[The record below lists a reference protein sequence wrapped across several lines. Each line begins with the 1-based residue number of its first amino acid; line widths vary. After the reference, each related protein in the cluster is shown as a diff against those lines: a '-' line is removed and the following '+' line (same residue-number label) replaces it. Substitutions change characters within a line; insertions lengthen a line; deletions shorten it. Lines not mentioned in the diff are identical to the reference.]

1 MPRRLLPL
9 TRLRPASVRGSG
21 SSKVEASLTGR
32 IHRCALVLSPSL
44 HARMRRLKLSIT
56 ACKYVRVPSSSLMT
70 VTSMCRDSF
79 GLVARMPSLGLA
91 GYTRWRCPLSPQGE
105 RTQAHVAV
113 VLGDNHVPHV
123 RKLVGGE
130 LGWRCMGASR
140 TIVERAD
147 LLAPVPI
154 VIPGSG
160 QPRHSEGDG
169 KWDSL
174 RGVRDGF
181 QEGALGGAVGQ
192 VVRVE
197 TESGEGDEEEGQA
210 DAGQEEPDPAFE
222 SEDLGLK
229 LELVQGQDMGG
240 DDRALAAANP
250 ARGGRARDAELME
263 KRGVTFFTDDVPKSV
278 VIRLTAG
285 RGWHASRLSALGSP
299 RKAAEG

>member
-1 MPRRLLPL
+1 MQVRARAIEQFDDRDVDVPRFIRFG
-9 TRLRPASVRGSG
+9 RPNAVLG
-21 SSKVEASLTGR
+21 LGR
-32 IHRCALVLSPSL
+32 IHTVALSAEP
-44 HARMRRLKLSIT
+44 
-56 ACKYVRVPSSSLMT
+56 
-70 VTSMCRDSF
+70 
-79 GLVARMPSLGLA
+79 A
-91 GYTRWRCPLSPQGE
+91 GRANAGSW
-105 RTQAHVAV
+105 AV

-140 TIVERAD
+140 TIVEEAD